1 MKNKAIKTKLL
12 TVLLALCMVLS
23 LVPMT
28 AFAATVKLPAGVS
41 REYLYNHTYH
51 TKVEITANVSVKD
64 AGGSVIETAK
74 VNKSGDFVEGNVSD
88 PAVQA
93 EIQGIVLGSIT
104 VHHPFSCV

>member
-1 MKNKAIKTKLL
+1 MHGA
-12 TVLLALCMVLS
+12 V
-23 LVPMT
+23 
-28 AFAATVKLPAGVS
+28 AGADDGVCGYGQTS
-41 REYLYNHTYH
+41 GRGKPRILIQSYLH

-64 AGGSVIETAK
+64 AGGSVIETAQ